1 MSGEDLYAVLG
12 VAKDANADDIKKA
25 YRKLARQY
33 HPDRNQGDAAAEER
47 FKQVSHAHDVLSDPT
62 KRREYDASRAF
73 GGRMP
78 PGGGAGGAAGGF
90 GDFADIFSDMF
101 RRGGQGRGAAQ
112 QPPPRGSD
120 VEVGVT
126 LSFEQ
131 AMQGAQIVVTA
142 DINETCGTCAGSGA
156 RAGTSPRLCPDCRGR
171 GVTGRDLGGFSLGQ
185 TCPRCSGNGTIIDD
199 PCPTCSGA
207 GTVAAHKRYSV
218 KIPPGV
224 KDGTRVR
231 QAGKGQGGVR
241 GGKPGD
247 LIVIT
252 RVTPSRV
259 FVRNGDDLSI
269 DVPVTITEAA
279 LGAQIEIPTID
290 GRVKLTVP
298 AGSQD
303 GRALRVPGKG
313 APKLKHAGRG
323 DLIAKLRVRVPDKLS
338 KEQRAALEQF
348 AALDDVN
355 PRGGLF
361 G

>member
-1 MSGEDLYAVLG
+1 MPDDDLYQVLG
-12 VAKDANADDIKKA
+12 VAKDASADDIKKA
-25 YRKLARQY
+25 YRTLARKY

-47 FKQVSHAHDVLSDPT
+47 FKQVSHAHDVLSDPE
-62 KRREYDASRAF
+62 KRREYDAARMF
-73 GGRMP
+73 GGGRMP
-78 PGGGAGGAAGGF
+78 PGGGAGGTAGF
-90 GDFADIFSDMF
+90 GDFADIFGDMF
-101 RRGGQGRGAAQ
+101 RRGGGRGAAN
-112 QPPPRGSD
+112 QPPPRGED
-120 VEVGVT
+120 VEVEIT

-131 AMQGAQIVVTA
+131 AMNGAQIVVTA
-142 DINETCGTCAGSGA
+142 DINATCPTCSGSGA
-156 RAGTSPRLCPDCRGR
+156 KAGTSPRLCPDCRGR

-185 TCPRCSGNGTIIDD
+185 TCPRCHGNGTIIDD

-207 GTVAAHKRYSV
+207 GTVPEHKRYPV

-231 QAGKGQGGVR
+231 QAGKGQAGPR

-252 RVTPSRV
+252 RVTPSRI
-259 FVRNGDDLSI
+259 FERKGDDLSI
-269 DVPVTITEAA
+269 DVPVTISEAA

-290 GRVKLTVP
+290 GRVKLKVP

-313 APKLKHAGRG
+313 APKLKHSGRG
-323 DLIAKLRVRVPDKLS
+323 DLIARLRVRVPKSLS
-338 KEQRAALEQF
+338 DEQRAALEQF
-348 AALDDVN
+348 AELDGSN
-355 PRGGLF
+355 PRMGLF

>member
-1 MSGEDLYAVLG
+1 MPDDDLYGVLG
-12 VAKDANADDIKKA
+12 VAKDASDDDIKKA

-47 FKQVSHAHDVLSDPT
+47 FKQISHAHDVLSDAD
-62 KRREYDASRAF
+62 KRREYDASRMF
-73 GGRMP
+73 GGRVP
-78 PGGGAGGAAGGF
+78 PGAAPGGGF
-90 GDFADIFSDMF
+90 GDFADIFGDMF
-101 RRGGQGRGAAQ
+101 RRPGGGPAGSPP
-112 QPPPRGSD
+112 PPPRGAD
-120 VEVGVT
+120 VEVEVT

-131 AMQGAQIVVTA
+131 AMNGAQIVVTA
-142 DINETCGTCAGSGA
+142 DIDETCGTCAGSGA

-185 TCPRCSGNGTIIDD
+185 TCPRCHGNGTIIDD
-199 PCPTCSGA
+199 PCATCHGA
-207 GTVAAHKRYSV
+207 GTVPERKRYPV

-259 FVRNGDDLSI
+259 FVRNGDDLSLE
-269 DVPVTITEAA
+269 VPVTITEAA

-290 GRVKLTVP
+290 GRVKLKVP

-313 APKLKHAGRG
+313 APKLKHSGRG
-323 DLIAKLRVRVPDKLS
+323 DLIARIRVRVPESLS
-338 KEQRAALEQF
+338 DDQRTALEQY
-348 AALDDVN
+348 AELDKAD
-355 PRGGLF
+355 PRAGLF
-361 G
+361 A

>member
-1 MSGEDLYAVLG
+1 MPEDDLYGALG
-12 VAKDANADDIKKA
+12 VGKDASADDIKKA

-33 HPDRNQGDAAAEER
+33 HPDRNQGDASAEER
-47 FKQVSHAHDVLSDPT
+47 FKKISHAHDVLSDPE
-62 KRREYDASRAF
+62 KRREYDASRTF

-78 PGGGAGGAAGGF
+78 PGGGAGGGASGF
-90 GDFADIFSDMF
+90 GDFADIFGDMF
-101 RRGGQGRGAAQ
+101 RRGGGGT
-112 QPPPRGSD
+112 PPPPPKGAD
-120 VEVGVT
+120 VEVDVT

-131 AMQGAQIVVTA
+131 AMNGAQIVVTA
-142 DINETCGTCAGSGA
+142 DIEETCGTCAGSGA

-185 TCPRCSGNGTIIDD
+185 TCPRCHGNGTIIDD
-199 PCPTCSGA
+199 PCPTCGGA
-207 GTVAAHKRYSV
+207 GAVPERKRYPV
-218 KIPPGV
+218 KIPAGV

-259 FVRNGDDLSI
+259 FIRNGDDLSV

-279 LGAQIEIPTID
+279 LGAQIEVPTID
-290 GRVKLTVP
+290 GRVKLKVP

-313 APKLKHAGRG
+313 APKLKHSGRG
-323 DLIAKLRVRVPDKLS
+323 DLIARLRVRVPEALS
-338 KEQRAALEQF
+338 DEQRAALEQF
-348 AALDDVN
+348 AAHDDTN
-355 PRGGLF
+355 PRAGLF
-361 G
+361 A

>member
-1 MSGEDLYAVLG
+1 MPDDDLYSILG
-12 VAKDANADDIKKA
+12 VAKDASADEIKKA

-33 HPDRNQGDAAAEER
+33 HPDTNQGDAAAEER
-47 FKQVSHAHDVLSDPT
+47 FKKISHAYDVLSDAE
-62 KRREYDASRAF
+62 KRREYDQARVF

-78 PGGGAGGAAGGF
+78 PGGGGAGGFGGF
-90 GDFADIFSDMF
+90 GDFADVFGDMF
-101 RRGGQGRGAAQ
+101 RRGGGGPAPA
-112 QPPPRGSD
+112 PPRGQD
-120 VEVGVT
+120 VEVEVT

-131 AMQGAQIVVTA
+131 AMNGAQIVVTA
-142 DINETCGTCAGSGA
+142 DIDETCGVCAGSGA
-156 RAGTSPRLCPDCRGR
+156 KAGTSPRLCPDCRGR

-185 TCPRCSGNGTIIDD
+185 PCPRCHGNGTIIDD
-199 PCPTCSGA
+199 PCPTCKGA
-207 GTVAAHKRYSV
+207 GSVPERKRYPV

-252 RVTPSRV
+252 RVTPSRL
-259 FVRNGDDLSI
+259 FVRNGDDLSL

-290 GRVKLTVP
+290 GRVKLKVP

-313 APKLKHAGRG
+313 APHLKRDGRG
-323 DLIAKLRVRVPDKLS
+323 DLIARIRVRVPEALS
-338 KEQRAALEQF
+338 DEQRTALEQF
-348 AALDDVN
+348 AELDGTN
-355 PRGGLF
+355 PRTGLF
-361 G
+361 A